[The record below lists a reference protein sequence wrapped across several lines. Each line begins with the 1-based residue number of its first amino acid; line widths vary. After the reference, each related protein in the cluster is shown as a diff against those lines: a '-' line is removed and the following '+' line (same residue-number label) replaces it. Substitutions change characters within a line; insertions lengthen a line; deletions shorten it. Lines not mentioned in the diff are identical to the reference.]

1 MPHHPPTHTS
11 LNSVNANRSV
21 DSAVQA
27 LAHDDDPDTLLDTIS
42 LYLHIPFCQ
51 AKCHYCD
58 FNSYA
63 GMLGLRE
70 RYIAAL
76 LDEIRLSGFH
86 AHLANGQPRRCRT
99 IFLGGGTPSLLTSE
113 QVAAILSAVR
123 GAFALDATAEITL
136 EANPGTLEYGH
147 LDELRAVGI
156 NRLSMGA
163 QSFDPTLLRWM
174 GRIHTPEEIE
184 TAFQSA
190 RDAHFSSVN
199 LDFIYALPGQSL
211 ETWSATLDRALALAP
226 EHLSLYSL
234 IVEEG
239 TPLFRWVEQG
249 RVQPA
254 EEDMAADMYE
264 LAQTRLADAGYRH
277 YEISNWALPGHEC
290 RHNLTY
296 WHNLPYIGL
305 GAGAH
310 GWYANQRYSEARPIH
325 EYIARVRATANSSV
339 PPEYPSLQSISRG
352 RTLSVAQPLV
362 EWHPSPKLPAAA
374 TVETEDITRDLE
386 MSETAILG
394 LRLVDGLDLRAF
406 ERRFGRDFGQV
417 FGAQLIEVRSYG
429 LLETHGDHLRLT
441 ERGRLLGNEVF
452 ERLLPEEP
460 ATPTQSEQVKAE
472 IATH

>member
-1 MPHHPPTHTS
+1 MHSKGSIFVPHHTHMHPSFTPITADT
-11 LNSVNANRSV
+11 NAHNLWPATG
-21 DSAVQA
+21 DEA
-27 LAHDDDPDTLLDTIS
+27 PDTLLDTIS
-42 LYLHIPFCQ
+42 LYLHIPFCH

-70 RYIAAL
+70 RYVAAL
-76 LDEIRLSGFH
+76 IDEIRLAGSH
-86 AHLANGQPRRCRT
+86 ARLPDGQLRRCRT

-113 QVAAILSAVR
+113 QVSSILSAAR
-123 GAFALDATAEITL
+123 DSFAVDANAEITL

-147 LDELRAVGI
+147 LDELRAVGV

-163 QSFDPTLLRWM
+163 QSFDPALLRWM
-174 GRIHTPEEIE
+174 GRIHSPEEIE

-190 RDAHFSSVN
+190 RVAGFSSIN

-211 ETWSATLDRALALAP
+211 DTWSATLDRALALAP
-226 EHLSLYSL
+226 QHLSLYSL

-254 EEDMAADMYE
+254 DEDIAADMYE
-264 LAQTRLADAGYRH
+264 LAQTRLAGAGYHH

-310 GWYANQRYSEARPIH
+310 SSYAHQRFSEARPIH
-325 EYIARVRATANSSV
+325 DYIARVQAASHV
-339 PPEYPSLQSISRG
+339 PTEAPLQLRTPRG
-352 RTLSVAQPLV
+352 RQLSIAEPVVQ
-362 EWHPSPKLPAAA
+362 WQPSPKVPAAA
-374 TVETEDITRDLE
+374 TVEMENISSTLE
-386 MSETAILG
+386 MAETAILG
-394 LRLVDGLDLRAF
+394 LRLVDGLDLPAF
-406 ERRFGRDFGQV
+406 ERRFHRDFEHV
-417 FGAQLIEVRSYG
+417 FGAQLSEPRSYG
-429 LLETHGDHLRLT
+429 LLETQGDRLRLT

-452 ERLLPEEP
+452 ERLLPQDTT
-460 ATPTQSEQVKAE
+460 TPTEREQEEA
-472 IATH
+472 

>member
-1 MPHHPPTHTS
+1 MPNQTHVHPHLSPIVADKSADSTS
-11 LNSVNANRSV
+11 RATSG
-21 DSAVQA
+21 DM
-27 LAHDDDPDTLLDTIS
+27 PDMLLDTIS

-70 RYIAAL
+70 RYVAAL
-76 LDEIRLSGFH
+76 VDEIRISGEQ
-86 AHLANGQPRRCRT
+86 ARMAGGQPRCCRT

-113 QVAAILSAVR
+113 QVAAILSAAR
-123 GAFALDATAEITL
+123 DAFAVDADAEITL

-147 LDELRAVGI
+147 LDELHAVGV

-163 QSFDPTLLRWM
+163 QSFDATLLRWM
-174 GRIHTPEEIE
+174 GRIHSPEEIE

-190 RDAHFSSVN
+190 RDADFSSVN

-211 ETWSATLDRALALAP
+211 DTWSATLDRALALAP

-254 EEDMAADMYE
+254 EEDLAADMYE
-264 LAQTRLADAGYRH
+264 LAQTRLAEAGYHH
-277 YEISNWALPGHEC
+277 YEISNWARTGHEC

-310 GWYANQRYSEARPIH
+310 GWYAHQRYSEARPIH
-325 EYIARVRATANSSV
+325 DYIARVHDH
-339 PPEYPSLQSISRG
+339 
-352 RTLSVAQPLV
+352 TLSFAPEHARPHTTSHKRPLPVAKPIITRR
-362 EWHPSPKLPAAA
+362 PSPNLPAVA
-374 TVETEDITRDLE
+374 TIETETIVRELE
-386 MSETAILG
+386 IAETAILG
-394 LRLVDGLDLRAF
+394 LRLVDGLDLQAF
-406 ERRFGRDFGQV
+406 ERRFSCSFERIFGS
-417 FGAQLIEVRSYG
+417 QLTEVQSYG
-429 LLETHGDHLRLT
+429 LLERDGERLRLT

-452 ERLLPEEP
+452 ERLLPNG
-460 ATPTQSEQVKAE
+460 T
-472 IATH
+472 